1 MLQSEIIYNI
11 KNLRAGGLQSTGEDL
26 SDAQLAFIIDY
37 YRAKLN
43 KQDND
48 RGRTNRSQDIQ
59 DLGKV
64 SLEQSTD
71 DCCDIGGDCV
81 LRTVLPIPSFLEFN
95 NTALITF
102 VGTVDGQAFQFS
114 KENKITWDKF
124 AKYTGKLPKWFTKN
138 NYIYI
143 INPPS
148 TLLKYITIRG
158 IFESPKKANEF
169 KTCDCDNGLSC
180 NRDFDFEYPLS
191 LDRVDLIV
199 KLIAET
205 EFRILQTIIQDDL
218 NDGQSKNIR

>member
-37 YRAKLN
+37 YRAKLI
-43 KQDND
+43 KQDVD
-48 RGRTNRSQDIQ
+48 RGRTSRSQDIQ
-59 DLGKV
+59 NLGKV
-64 SLEQSTD
+64 TLQKSDD
-71 DCCDIGGDCV
+71 DCCDISECT
-81 LRTVLPIPSFLEFN
+81 LRTVLPIPSFFEFN
-95 NTALITF
+95 STALISF
-102 VGTVDGQAFQFS
+102 VGTIDGQAFQLS
-114 KENKITWDKF
+114 KANRINWDKF
-124 AKYTGKLPKWFTKN
+124 AKFTGNLPKWFTNN

-143 INPPS
+143 VNPPS
-148 TLLKYITIRG
+148 SLLKYINIRG

-169 KTCDCDNGLSC
+169 TTCDCDNSAVC
-180 NRDFDFEYPLS
+180 NRDFDFQYPLS

-205 EFRILQTIIQDDL
+205 EFRILQTIVQDDL